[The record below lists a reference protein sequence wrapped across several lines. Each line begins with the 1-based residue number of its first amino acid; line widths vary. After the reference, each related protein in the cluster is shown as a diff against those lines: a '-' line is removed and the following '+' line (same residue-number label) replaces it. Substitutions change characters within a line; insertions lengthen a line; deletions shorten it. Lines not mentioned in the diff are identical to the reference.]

1 MVVSGW
7 LTVTSTNATRTSKM
21 ITTFLHDSELNRPTS
36 NKTINELLAEVREKT
51 GQDWQVLEM
60 TYVRKTKWWKR
71 GEAPKKFY
79 ELYVFV
85 GGMGPWQQI
94 NFYRESAD
102 SSINI
107 RVDADALVAYFYGIL
122 AGIHSMEMKNVN

>member
-1 MVVSGW
+1 
-7 LTVTSTNATRTSKM
+7 M
-21 ITTFLHDSELNRPTS
+21 ITTFLHDGELNQLTS

-51 GQDWQVLEM
+51 GQDWQVLEL
-60 TYVRKTKWWKR
+60 TCTPKSKWWKPA
-71 GEAPKKFY
+71 GAPKKFY
-79 ELYVFV
+79 EVYVFV

-107 RVDADALVAYFYGIL
+107 RVDADVLVAYFYGIL
-122 AGIHSMEMKNVN
+122 VGIHSKEMKNDD